1 MKTFEKESNGFTLK
15 IIVNREA
22 LMKELDEIIENTKGD
37 VHDDSEDGTLSY
49 YTEVNGDYEEYV
61 SMDTVIN
68 DLNKFRAAI
77 DRCDSNPD
85 YLFGLMTLKK
95 NGTFKKNVKPTIE
108 SQDYGPYWEDSY
120 GWHIHVLRI
129 EPMSDTEA
137 IVTFN
142 TIVEHY

>member
-1 MKTFEKESNGFTLK
+1 MKTFEKESNGFILK
-15 IIVNREA
+15 ITVDREA
-22 LMKELDEIIENTKGD
+22 LMKKLDEIIKDTKQD
-37 VHDDSEDGTLSY
+37 IHDDCEDGTLSY
-49 YTEVNGDYEEYV
+49 YTEVNGDYDKYV

-68 DLNKFRAAI
+68 DLDKFRAAI
-77 DRCDSNPD
+77 DRCDSNPE
-85 YLFGLMTLKK
+85 YLFSLMTLKK

-108 SQDYGPYWEDSY
+108 SQDYGPYWDDSY

-129 EPMSDTEA
+129 EPMSDTDA